1 LTNLRVSL
9 VIDPSAWKVDSVKSV
24 GAVLHRP
31 SSQSPLRAARLA
43 SKPLGGAGEHKKVAL
58 EWGSGL

>member
-1 LTNLRVSL
+1 
-9 VIDPSAWKVDSVKSV
+9 
-24 GAVLHRP
+24 LHRP

-43 SKPLGGAGEHKKVAL
+43 SKPLGGAGEHKKVDL